1 MASYSAGNKEGW
13 CIILQGIRRD
23 GVLFCRE

>member
-1 MASYSAGNKEGW
+1 MVYYSAGNKEGW

-23 GVLFCRE
+23 GEGNREA